1 MKNKSVFETVG
12 EHIRALRKAA
22 GLSQEQLAERAG
34 LHYTYIGAVERAERN
49 VTLDTLVRI
58 ANGLGVEVGDFFPAT
73 NATRSAQIARILAG
87 LELSDDQVVDA
98 VGELVTR
105 LSRRKKRSSHA
116 RSKRP

>member
-12 EHIRALRKAA
+12 ERIRALRKAA
-22 GLSQEQLAERAG
+22 GLSQERLAERAG

-58 ANGLGVEVGDFFPAT
+58 ANGLGVAVGDFFPST
-73 NATRSAQIARILAG
+73 NATRSAQVARILAG